1 MDDITERFPGSPT
14 LRTTMAA
21 APFLFRKLL
30 TLLILSD
37 DCDKQQKKYFQTIV
51 SLWQTTEL
59 PSRDNAKTSICP
71 QRTNKHHWIIYMIVW
86 QNFSCAQATKLFFHK
101 ALPNWLW
108 QTKIIFNKLKDELR
122 SSDISS
128 AFFSWAF
135 LFSSWKM
142 YLANIR
148 APLPQRLQNQI
159 LRLVC
164 EYCAQIF
171 PRLVPGLGGL
181 GYGLLCIP
189 TMIAFYYTVIMAW
202 AFYFMFQVTTTA
214 TSVSSL
220 RCCNSFL
227 FRPQS
232 STCAFGWA
240 KRGFMIFFL
249 PFYRPI
255 NASGPP
261 IWSFTL

>member
-1 MDDITERFPGSPT
+1 MIVTNNNKNT
-14 LRTTMAA
+14 
-21 APFLFRKLL
+21 FRR
-30 TLLILSD
+30 
-37 DCDKQQKKYFQTIV
+37 
-51 SLWQTTEL
+51 LWQTTKV

-71 QRTNKHHWIIYMIVW
+71 QTTIKHHWIIYTIVW

-108 QTKIIFNKLKDELR
+108 QIKIIFNKLKDELR
-122 SSDISS
+122 TSDISS
-128 AFFSWAF
+128 ASFSWAF

-159 LRLVC
+159 LRRAC
-164 EYCAQIF
+164 EYRTQIF

-181 GYGLLCIP
+181 GYGLLAIP

-214 TSVSSL
+214 TSLSL
-220 RCCNSFL
+220 LGCCNFFISA
-227 FRPQS
+227 
-232 STCAFGWA
+232 CAFGWA
-240 KRGFMIFFL
+240 KRGFIISFFQFID
-249 PFYRPI
+249 P
-255 NASGPP
+255 
-261 IWSFTL
+261 

>member
-37 DCDKQQKKYFQTIV
+37 DIDKQQKNTFRR
-51 SLWQTTEL
+51 LWQTTEV
-59 PSRDNAKTSICP
+59 PSRDKPKTSICP
-71 QRTNKHHWIIYMIVW
+71 QTTIKHHWIIYMIVW
-86 QNFSCAQATKLFFHK
+86 QNFSCAQATKLFFHM

-108 QTKIIFNKLKDELR
+108 QIKIIFNKLKDELCT
-122 SSDISS
+122 SDISF

-159 LRLVC
+159 SRQLYFR
-164 EYCAQIF
+164 AQIF

-240 KRGFMIFFL
+240 KRGFMIFFFHFID
-249 PFYRPI
+249 P
-255 NASGPP
+255 
-261 IWSFTL
+261 

>member
-1 MDDITERFPGSPT
+1 MILQKDFQVP
-14 LRTTMAA
+14 LRCVQQWRRHLSYSVNSS
-21 APFLFRKLL
+21 LFSYFQMIVTNNKK
-30 TLLILSD
+30 ILSD
-37 DCDKQQKKYFQTIV
+37 DCDKQQK
-51 SLWQTTEL
+51 
-59 PSRDNAKTSICP
+59 
-71 QRTNKHHWIIYMIVW
+71 HWVIYMIVW

-108 QTKIIFNKLKDELR
+108 QIKIIFNKLKDELR

-159 LRLVC
+159 LRRVC
-164 EYCAQIF
+164 EYRAQIF

-214 TSVSSL
+214 TSLSL
-220 RCCNSFL
+220 LSCCNL
-227 FRPQS
+227 FFIS
-232 STCAFGWA
+232 ACAFG
-240 KRGFMIFFL
+240 
-249 PFYRPI
+249 
-255 NASGPP
+255 
-261 IWSFTL
+261 